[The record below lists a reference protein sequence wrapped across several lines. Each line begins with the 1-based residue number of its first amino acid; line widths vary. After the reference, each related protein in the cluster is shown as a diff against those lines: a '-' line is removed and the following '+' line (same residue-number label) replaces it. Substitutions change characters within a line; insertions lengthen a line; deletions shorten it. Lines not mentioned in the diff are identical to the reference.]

1 MMLSTMQYAD
11 VKPLPA
17 SPCRWRS
24 EARKA
29 ALIALL
35 LLNPVFA
42 AAARADQVQVAVAAN
57 FTAPMQQIAA
67 EFARDTG
74 HKAILS
80 FGATGKF
87 YAQIS
92 NGAPFDVFLSADD
105 ETPARLE
112 KESLAVGGSRFTYAI
127 GKLVLWSAQ
136 EAYVDAAGEIL
147 KTGDFKHLAVANPQT
162 APYGAAAVEALK
174 KLGLMERLAPRLV
187 QGENIAQAYQF
198 VATGNAELGFVA
210 LAQVYRD
217 GKITSGSA
225 WIVPPTLHAAIRQD
239 AVILAKG
246 RDNRAAGALAA
257 YLKSDKAHSI
267 VLSYG
272 YEI

>member
-1 MMLSTMQYAD
+1 MRLARMNYAGVKLPGHRLSGG
-11 VKPLPA
+11 
-17 SPCRWRS
+17 RGWRQ
-24 EARKA
+24 A

-35 LLNPVFA
+35 LFNGLCA
-42 AAARADQVQVAVAAN
+42 AAARADEVQVAVAAN
-57 FTAPMQQIAA
+57 FTAPMRAIA
-67 EFARDTG
+67 EQFARDTG
-74 HKAILS
+74 HQAVLS
-80 FGATGKF
+80 FGATGKL

-92 NGAPFDVFLSADD
+92 NGAPFEVFLAADA

-112 KESLAVGGSRFTYAI
+112 NEALAVRGSRFTYAI

-147 KTGDFKHLAVANPQT
+147 KSDDFRHLAIANPQT
-162 APYGAAAVEALK
+162 APYGAAAIEALK
-174 KLGLMERLAPRLV
+174 KLGLMERLAPRFV

-210 LAQVYRD
+210 LAQVFKD

-225 WIVPPTLHAAIRQD
+225 WIVPAALHQPIRQD

-246 RDNRAAGALAA
+246 RVNRAASALVA
-257 YLKSDKAHSI
+257 YLKSDKAHAI